1 MLTQFFFF
9 FFLLALHGTLSVRL
23 QMLGLD
29 SISAVFLK
37 GRLSEVFGRAPVL
50 DAQMATVSDLVRA
63 LEPSEVSPELPDG
76 SRSLSARHANEGD
89 WQDLR
94 EMWMNHHHLIEM
106 VDETSR
112 FVLLGPPCWAALLT
126 GLLGIWTWMVLNE
139 NMPLKS
145 ALAFV
150 VLGIL
155 QHFLHW
161 ITARC
166 ILAYDLRYGELTA
179 PGWRAKGAKGKA
191 SAVLVVEA
199 EASKSGSAKLLG
211 VLCLRISPRRGC
223 CRRSKHPM
231 VASLWHATVLPEAR
245 NAGVAAALL
254 RGAEAWAVQAGAQRL
269 EAVCL
274 NPAAKAACWNM
285 ALELKNPKTG
295 KWPLIPA
302 FFSKTLRVENEG
314 SYRYGVAEMRV
325 MLTHPK
331 THSITG
337 WR

>member
-1 MLTQFFFF
+1 MLARLFFSFGW
-9 FFLLALHGTLSVRL
+9 ALHKALSLRL

-37 GRLSEVFGRAPVL
+37 GRLSEVFGRVPAL
-50 DAQMATVSDLVRA
+50 DTQTATVSDLVRA
-63 LEPSEVSPELPDG
+63 LEPSEASPELPHG

-126 GLLGIWTWMVLNE
+126 GLLGIWRWKWMVLNE
-139 NMPLKS
+139 NMPLKA

-179 PGWRAKGAKGKA
+179 AGWRAKGKA

-199 EASKSGSAKLLG
+199 EASKSTAGSAKLLG
-211 VLCLRISPRRGC
+211 VLCLRISPHRGC
-223 CRRSKHPM
+223 CRRSKRPM

-254 RGAEAWAVQAGAQRL
+254 RGAEAWALQVGAQRL

-285 ALELKNPKTG
+285 ALELKNPKMG

-302 FFSKTLRVENEG
+302 FFSKTLRAENG
-314 SYRYGVAEMRV
+314 
-325 MLTHPK
+325 
-331 THSITG
+331 G
-337 WR
+337 WHK